1 VTTPDAIH
9 AADERRQTILK
20 AHVVGA
26 TVQDPASRPAGE
38 DTASAFTSAGA
49 LIPPY
54 DPETLCLL
62 VEHSNSLRQ
71 NVDAYATNIDGNGY
85 RFDAVIDFDAEDA
98 RSKVADAITLERLA
112 AREARTLPEGMST
125 TPSAEEVSARFTELR
140 QAARVERARLDAFF
154 DFACFDHSFVDL
166 RRRTR
171 QDFEVTGNAFWEVL
185 RDGKGDLA
193 RLVYVPSYT
202 VRLLPLD
209 REAVEVTER
218 ARVSPVSFDTVR
230 SRRRMRR
237 YVQVQSTE
245 CIYFKSFGDPRVISR
260 STGRVF
266 PDVAAL
272 KAAKPDDGP
281 ASELLHFAIHSP
293 RSPYGVPRWVGTLL
307 SVLGSRQM
315 EEVNF
320 LYFENKSVPP
330 MALLVSGGRISEA
343 SVPRIERFIEENL
356 KGKANFHKILILEAD
371 GAGTGDGGRAKI
383 ELRPLTDAQQQDA
396 LFQVYDERN
405 IDKVGSAFRLP
416 RLLRGESK
424 DFNRATAESALRFA
438 EDQVFQPERDE
449 FDFLINRKLLA
460 DMGIRFWRFRSQT
473 PVTRDPERMTEMV
486 ERLVRVG
493 VLTPEEGRLLAG
505 DIFNREFRKIGD
517 DWTKRPITL
526 TLAGIQTGVE
536 DLKPKAVNPEALLPS
551 AKQLLALREDLR
563 AEEDRLATGRLDLA
577 RRYLET
583 ERVKVPR
590 EEFDAWFTSRA
601 IALRGSHCTP
611 SSELDSVHRVGRW
624 RCALSTTGRGCSRRS
639 STPSAAPSPAACASA
654 TRGSTRPPRSGAT
667 ASWSSR
673 SAIAARRR
681 TTSCSHPRRRAS
693 RCAPGGEARSSSE
706 VGREAGPLGQA
717 PVPLG
722 ARRDPSRPPGPL
734 EPPRRLPRL
743 LPALRVQHA
752 RTRRQ
757 RRSRHRRG
765 RGARR
770 LHVLEGAALHLLPR
784 PDAREPW

>member
-1 VTTPDAIH
+1 MTSAAAIH
-9 AADERRQTILK
+9 DADRSLQTILK
-20 AHVVGA
+20 AVVVGA
-26 TVQDPASRPAGE
+26 RVQEPASRAGGE
-38 DTASAFTSAGA
+38 EVAAAFASAGA
-49 LIPPY
+49 LQPPY
-54 DPETLCLL
+54 DPEALCLL

-71 NVDAYATNIDGNGY
+71 NVDAYATNIDGFGF
-85 RFDAVIDFDAEDA
+85 RFEPALDFEAEDA
-98 RSKVADAITLERLA
+98 RQKVADALTLERLS
-112 AREARTLPEGMST
+112 ARDAGTLPEGLPVAPT
-125 TPSAEEVSARFTELR
+125 ADEVSARLGELR
-140 QAARVERARLDAFF
+140 QLARGERARLDAFF
-154 DFACFDHSFVDL
+154 DFCCFDHSFVDL

-171 QDFEVTGNAFWEVL
+171 QDLEVTGNAFWEVL

-209 REAVEVTER
+209 REAVEVAER
-218 ARVSPVSFDTVR
+218 VRVSPISFDTV
-230 SRRRMRR
+230 SARRRLRR
-237 YVQVQSTE
+237 YVQIQGAERVF
-245 CIYFKSFGDPRVISR
+245 FKSFGDPRVISR
-260 STGRVF
+260 MTGRAF
-266 PDVAAL
+266 PDVATL
-272 KAAKPDDGP
+272 RAAAPEDGP
-281 ASELLHFAIHSP
+281 ATELLHFAIHSP

-315 EEVNF
+315 EEVNY

-330 MALLVSGGRISEA
+330 MALLVSGGRLSES

-416 RLLRGESK
+416 RMLRGESK

-449 FDFLINRKLLA
+449 FDFLMNRKVLA
-460 DMGIRFWRFRSQT
+460 DMGVRFWRFRSQT

-536 DLKPKAVNPEALLPS
+536 DLKPKPATGEALLPS

-563 AEEDRLATGRLDLA
+563 AEEARLAQGRLDLA
-577 RRYLET
+577 RRYVDAEH
-583 ERVKVPR
+583 VKVPR
-590 EEFDAWFTSRA
+590 AEFDAWF
-601 IALRGSHCTP
+601 
-611 SSELDSVHRVGRW
+611 
-624 RCALSTTGRGCSRRS
+624 
-639 STPSAAPSPAACASA
+639 
-654 TRGSTRPPRSGAT
+654 
-667 ASWSSR
+667 
-673 SAIAARRR
+673 
-681 TTSCSHPRRRAS
+681 
-693 RCAPGGEARSSSE
+693 GEA
-706 VGREAGPLGQA
+706 
-717 PVPLG
+717 
-722 ARRDPSRPPGPL
+722 
-734 EPPRRLPRL
+734 
-743 LPALRVQHA
+743 
-752 RTRRQ
+752 
-757 RRSRHRRG
+757 
-765 RGARR
+765 
-770 LHVLEGAALHLLPR
+770 
-784 PDAREPW
+784 PDGT

>member
-1 VTTPDAIH
+1 VTTPEAVHDA
-9 AADERRQTILK
+9 DRSLQTILK
-20 AHVVGA
+20 AIVVGA
-26 TVQDPASRPAGE
+26 RVQDPASRPGGE
-38 DTASAFTSAGA
+38 DVSTAFAAAGA
-49 LIPPY
+49 LQPPY
-54 DPETLCLL
+54 DPEALCLL

-71 NVDAYATNIDGNGY
+71 NVDAYATNIDGNGF
-85 RFDAVIDFDAEDA
+85 RFEPAIDFDAEDA
-98 RSKVADAITLERLA
+98 RQKVADALMLERIA
-112 AREARTLPEGMST
+112 AREAGTLPEGMPI
-125 TPSAEEVSARFTELR
+125 TPSAEETSSRLVELR
-140 QAARVERARLDAFF
+140 QLARVERARLDSFF

-171 QDFEVTGNAFWEVL
+171 QDLEVTGNAFWEVL

-209 REAVEVTER
+209 REAVEVRER
-218 ARVSPVSFDTVR
+218 VRVSPISFDTV
-230 SRRRMRR
+230 SARRRLRR
-237 YVQVQSTE
+237 YVQIQGAERV
-245 CIYFKSFGDPRVISR
+245 YFKSFGDPRVVSR

-272 KAAKPDDGP
+272 RAAQPDDGP
-281 ASELLHFAIHSP
+281 ATELLHFAIHSP

-315 EEVNF
+315 EEVNY

-330 MALLVSGGRISEA
+330 MALLVSGGRLSEA

-371 GAGTGDGGRAKI
+371 GVGTGDGGRAKI

-416 RLLRGESK
+416 RLLRGEK

-449 FDFLINRKLLA
+449 FDFLMNRKLLA

-536 DLKPKAVNPEALLPS
+536 DLKPKPSGPDALLPS

-563 AEEDRLATGRLDLA
+563 AEEDRLAAGRLDLA
-577 RRYLET
+577 RRFLDVEH
-583 ERVKVPR
+583 VKVPR
-590 EEFDAWFTSRA
+590 DELARWFGEVRDA
-601 IALRGSHCTP
+601 P
-611 SSELDSVHRVGRW
+611 
-624 RCALSTTGRGCSRRS
+624 
-639 STPSAAPSPAACASA
+639 
-654 TRGSTRPPRSGAT
+654 
-667 ASWSSR
+667 
-673 SAIAARRR
+673 
-681 TTSCSHPRRRAS
+681 
-693 RCAPGGEARSSSE
+693 
-706 VGREAGPLGQA
+706 
-717 PVPLG
+717 
-722 ARRDPSRPPGPL
+722 
-734 EPPRRLPRL
+734 
-743 LPALRVQHA
+743 
-752 RTRRQ
+752 
-757 RRSRHRRG
+757 
-765 RGARR
+765 
-770 LHVLEGAALHLLPR
+770 
-784 PDAREPW
+784 